1 MYKDNEVTGLPVLS
15 GVNQE
20 SQTDP
25 GWVYLSSDSVTDT
38 TEYVPYFK
46 ITPTTLV
53 KYWKPLHQFRD
64 ANGLKPGAG
73 KPAKEGKEPKPPES
87 SKTTGELSKES
98 SKRLKKIINAWS
110 MYQKIMFY
118 KGRSDWEKLNLLT
131 LTLPAKQI
139 EGDRSLKNGPFRAFR
154 QWLTSMGVWYLWKAE
169 PQANGN
175 LHFHLAI
182 GQYLPIRRVTRKW
195 NKLIPGYVAR
205 YKAKWILRDQNG
217 FKYDPES
224 RMSYEKQLKAYNS
237 RQLNGYDQP
246 NTCDIETGQ
255 NKKDLEGYLAKYVAK
270 SENRRPVDG
279 RLWGRSDELAHVKGY
294 DTYESYEVYSL
305 EKRLNQG
312 GAKWKCHDEY
322 YSAYY
327 GNVLGLIKKHYPGI
341 LENLYEHCLQIE
353 ENIKHATIN
362 PP

>member
-139 EGDRSLKNGPFRAFR
+139 EGDRSLK
-154 QWLTSMGVWYLWKAE
+154 TY
-169 PQANGN
+169 
-175 LHFHLAI
+175 
-182 GQYLPIRRVTRKW
+182 QYGGLV
-195 NKLIPGYVAR
+195 
-205 YKAKWILRDQNG
+205 
-217 FKYDPES
+217 
-224 RMSYEKQLKAYNS
+224 
-237 RQLNGYDQP
+237 
-246 NTCDIETGQ
+246 
-255 NKKDLEGYLAKYVAK
+255 
-270 SENRRPVDG
+270 
-279 RLWGRSDELAHVKGY
+279 
-294 DTYESYEVYSL
+294 SL
-305 EKRLNQG
+305 E
-312 GAKWKCHDEY
+312 
-322 YSAYY
+322 S
-327 GNVLGLIKKHYPGI
+327 
-341 LENLYEHCLQIE
+341 
-353 ENIKHATIN
+353 
-362 PP
+362 